1 MEIPIIFALTLLN
14 GFFALSEIA
23 LVSAKRSRI
32 EYLSEQGNTRA
43 KLILLLLD
51 KPENFLSS
59 VQVGITLIGIIS
71 GAYGGA
77 TLTDDLNS
85 ILMHFSFLGNYSH
98 SISLFIVIGSITYFT
113 IVIGELVPKTIAIN
127 NAEKIA
133 LFCAPI
139 IHFFTKATYPFVK
152 LLTISTRILIK
163 VLRIQENT
171 ANHISEEE
179 LKLILFNAEKQGVLE
194 TDESQIHQ
202 NLFFFTD
209 QTAKT
214 LMTKN
219 SDIDWINIQ
228 LPIVE
233 TLQFILKSV
242 HSKFIVCDGQITNI
256 KGVISSKDFMENY
269 QNENFTIDTIL
280 QAPLVVVENTP
291 TLNILNLFKRKK
303 EHIAIVTDEQS
314 NIIGIIT
321 LHDLIEAI
329 VGELP
334 NEEESD
340 VQNIIKRSDNS
351 FLVNGKTLVF
361 EINTFFNGEIIAEK
375 SPLYTTIAGFMLDNI
390 KKIPQVGD
398 SFESGDYFYEV
409 LDLDGFRIDK
419 ILIRKKMKIT
429 GLP

>member
-1 MEIPIIFALTLLN
+1 M
-14 GFFALSEIA
+14 
-23 LVSAKRSRI
+23 
-32 EYLSEQGNTRA
+32 
-43 KLILLLLD
+43 
-51 KPENFLSS
+51 
-59 VQVGITLIGIIS
+59 
-71 GAYGGA
+71 
-77 TLTDDLNS
+77 
-85 ILMHFSFLGNYSH
+85 
-98 SISLFIVIGSITYFT
+98 
-113 IVIGELVPKTIAIN
+113 
-127 NAEKIA
+127 
-133 LFCAPI
+133 
-139 IHFFTKATYPFVK
+139 K

-163 VLRIQENT
+163 GLRIQENT

-179 LKLILFNAEKQGVLE
+179 LKLILYNAEKQGVLE

-233 TLQFILKSV
+233 TLQYILKSV

-269 QNENFTIDTIL
+269 QNENFAIDSIL

-303 EHIAIVTDEQS
+303 EHVAIVTDEQS

-340 VQNIIKRSDNS
+340 VQNIITRSDNS
-351 FLVNGKTLVF
+351 YLVNGKTLIF
-361 EINTFFNGEIIAEK
+361 EINTFFKGEIIAEK
-375 SPLYTTIAGFMLDNI
+375 SPLYTTISGFVLDNI

-398 SFESGDYFYEV
+398 SFESGEYYYEV
-409 LDLDGFRIDK
+409 VDLDGFRIDK
-419 ILIRKKMKIT
+419 ILIRMKTKIT
-429 GLP
+429 

>member
-1 MEIPIIFALTLLN
+1 MEILIIFTLTLLN

-23 LVSAKRSRI
+23 LISVKRSRI
-32 EYLSEQGNTRA
+32 EYLSEQGNSRA
-43 KLILLLLD
+43 KIILALLD

-85 ILMHFSFLGNYSH
+85 ILIQFSFLKDYSH
-98 SISLFIVIGSITYFT
+98 SISLFFVIGSVIYFT

-139 IHFFTKATYPFVK
+139 IQFFTKATYPFVK
-152 LLTISTRILIK
+152 LLTLSTRILIK
-163 VLRIQENT
+163 AFRINEAT
-171 ANHISEEE
+171 TNHINEEE

-194 TDESQIHQ
+194 TDETQIHQ

-219 SDIDWINIQ
+219 SEIDWINQ
-228 LPIVE
+228 KLPIAH

-242 HSKFIVCDGQITNI
+242 HSKFIVCDGLITKV

-269 QNENFTIDTIL
+269 QNKDFTLDSIM
-280 QAPLVVVENTP
+280 QSPLFVIENTP
-291 TLNILNLFKRKK
+291 TLKILNLFKSKK

-314 NIIGIIT
+314 NITGIIT

-334 NEEESD
+334 NEEELK

-351 FLVNGKTLVF
+351 FLVNGETLIF
-361 EINTFFNGEIIAEK
+361 EINTFFKKEIMDEK
-375 SPLYTTIAGFMLDNI
+375 SPLYKTISGFILENI

-398 SFESGDYFYEV
+398 SFVSGNYYFEV
-409 LDLDGFRIDK
+409 IDLDGLRIDK
-419 ILIRKKMKIT
+419 VLIREKTKMT
-429 GLP
+429 EFP

>member
-1 MEIPIIFALTLLN
+1 
-14 GFFALSEIA
+14 
-23 LVSAKRSRI
+23 
-32 EYLSEQGNTRA
+32 
-43 KLILLLLD
+43 
-51 KPENFLSS
+51 
-59 VQVGITLIGIIS
+59 
-71 GAYGGA
+71 
-77 TLTDDLNS
+77 
-85 ILMHFSFLGNYSH
+85 
-98 SISLFIVIGSITYFT
+98 
-113 IVIGELVPKTIAIN
+113 
-127 NAEKIA
+127 
-133 LFCAPI
+133 
-139 IHFFTKATYPFVK
+139 VK
-152 LLTISTRILIK
+152 SLTISTRILVK
-163 VLRIQENT
+163 ALRIQENT
-171 ANHISEEE
+171 GNHVSEEE

>member
-1 MEIPIIFALTLLN
+1 MEILLIFALTLLN

-32 EYLSEQGNTRA
+32 EYLSEHGNARA
-43 KLILLLLD
+43 KIILLLLD

-77 TLTDDLNS
+77 TLTDDLNK
-85 ILMHFSFLGNYSH
+85 ILKQLSFLGDYSH
-98 SISLFIVIGSITYFT
+98 TISLFLVIGSITFFT

-163 VLRIQENT
+163 GLRIQENT

-179 LKLILFNAEKQGVLE
+179 LKLILYNAEKQGVLE

-219 SDIDWINIQ
+219 SEIDWINIQ
-228 LPIVE
+228 LPIEE
-233 TLQFILKSV
+233 TLQYILKSV
-242 HSKFIVCDGQITNI
+242 HSKFIVCDGQIAKI
-256 KGVISSKDFMENY
+256 KGVISSKDFLENY
-269 QNENFTIDTIL
+269 QNKDFTLDSIL
-280 QAPLVVVENTP
+280 SAPLVVIENTP

-334 NEEESD
+334 NEEESEIH
-340 VQNIIKRSDNS
+340 NIIERSDNS
-351 FLVNGKTLVF
+351 FLVNGKTLIF
-361 EINTFFNGEIIAEK
+361 EINTFFKGEIIEEK
-375 SPLYTTIAGFMLDNI
+375 SPLYTTISGFVLDNI
-390 KKIPQVGD
+390 KKIPHVGD
-398 SFESGDYFYEV
+398 SFESGEYYYEV
-409 LDLDGFRIDK
+409 VDLDGFRIDK
-419 ILIRKKMKIT
+419 ILIRKKTKIT
-429 GLP
+429 

>member
-1 MEIPIIFALTLLN
+1 
-14 GFFALSEIA
+14 
-23 LVSAKRSRI
+23 
-32 EYLSEQGNTRA
+32 
-43 KLILLLLD
+43 LD

-71 GAYGGA
+71 GAFGGA
-77 TLTDDLNS
+77 TLTDDLNK
-85 ILMHFSFLGNYSH
+85 ILIQLSFPEDYSH
-98 SISLFIVIGSITYFT
+98 SISLFLVIGSLTYFT
-113 IVIGELVPKTIAIN
+113 IVIGELLPKTIAIN

-139 IHFFTKATYPFVK
+139 IHFFTKATFPFVK

-163 VLRIQENT
+163 SFRIQETNES
-171 ANHISEEE
+171 HISEEE

-219 SDIDWINIQ
+219 SEIDWVNLQ
-228 LPIVE
+228 LPIAE
-233 TLQFILKSV
+233 TLQYILKSV
-242 HSKFIVCDGQITNI
+242 HSKFIVCDGQIAKI
-256 KGVISSKDFMENY
+256 KGVISSKDFLENY
-269 QNENFTIDTIL
+269 QNKYFTLDSIL
-280 QAPLVVVENTP
+280 SAPLVVIENTP

-303 EHIAIVTDEQS
+303 EHIAIVTDEQG
-314 NIIGIIT
+314 NITGIIT

-334 NEEESD
+334 NEEESE
-340 VQNIIKRSDNS
+340 VQNIIERSDNS
-351 FLVNGKTLVF
+351 YLVNGKTLVF
-361 EINTFFNGEIIAEK
+361 EINTFFKGEIIEEK
-375 SPLYTTIAGFMLDNI
+375 SPLYTTISGFVLDNI

-398 SFESGDYFYEV
+398 SFESGEYYYEV
-409 LDLDGFRIDK
+409 VDLDGFRIDK
-419 ILIRKKMKIT
+419 ILIRMKTKIT
-429 GLP
+429 

>member
-98 SISLFIVIGSITYFT
+98 SIGSITYFT

-152 LLTISTRILIK
+152 SLTISTRILVK
-163 VLRIQENT
+163 ALRIQENT
-171 ANHISEEE
+171 GNHVSEEE

>member
-1 MEIPIIFALTLLN
+1 MEILIIFTLTLLN

-23 LVSAKRSRI
+23 LISVKRSRI
-32 EYLSEQGNTRA
+32 EYLSEQGNSRA
-43 KLILLLLD
+43 KIILALLD

-85 ILMHFSFLGNYSH
+85 ILIQFSFLKDYSH
-98 SISLFIVIGSITYFT
+98 SISLFFVIGSVIYFT

-139 IHFFTKATYPFVK
+139 IQFFTKATYPFVK
-152 LLTISTRILIK
+152 LLTLSTRILIK
-163 VLRIQENT
+163 AFRINEAT
-171 ANHISEEE
+171 TNHINEEE

-194 TDESQIHQ
+194 TDETQIHQ

-219 SDIDWINIQ
+219 SEIDWINQ
-228 LPIVE
+228 KLPIAH
-233 TLQFILKSV
+233 TLKFILKSV
-242 HSKFIVCDGQITNI
+242 HSKFIVCDGLITKV

-269 QNENFTIDTIL
+269 QNKDFTLDSIM
-280 QAPLVVVENTP
+280 QSPLFVIENTP
-291 TLNILNLFKRKK
+291 TLKILNLFKSKK

-314 NIIGIIT
+314 NITGIIT

-334 NEEESD
+334 NEEELK

-351 FLVNGKTLVF
+351 FLVNGETLIF
-361 EINTFFNGEIIAEK
+361 EINTFFKKEIMDEK
-375 SPLYTTIAGFMLDNI
+375 SPLYKTISGFILENI

-398 SFESGDYFYEV
+398 SFVSGNYYFEV
-409 LDLDGFRIDK
+409 IDLDGLRIDK
-419 ILIRKKMKIT
+419 VLIREKTKMT
-429 GLP
+429 EFP

>member
-1 MEIPIIFALTLLN
+1 M
-14 GFFALSEIA
+14 
-23 LVSAKRSRI
+23 
-32 EYLSEQGNTRA
+32 TR
-43 KLILLLLD
+43 
-51 KPENFLSS
+51 
-59 VQVGITLIGIIS
+59 
-71 GAYGGA
+71 
-77 TLTDDLNS
+77 
-85 ILMHFSFLGNYSH
+85 
-98 SISLFIVIGSITYFT
+98 
-113 IVIGELVPKTIAIN
+113 
-127 NAEKIA
+127 
-133 LFCAPI
+133 
-139 IHFFTKATYPFVK
+139 
-152 LLTISTRILIK
+152 
-163 VLRIQENT
+163 
-171 ANHISEEE
+171 
-179 LKLILFNAEKQGVLE
+179 
-194 TDESQIHQ
+194 
-202 NLFFFTD
+202 
-209 QTAKT
+209 
-214 LMTKN
+214 N

-228 LPIVE
+228 LPIEE
-233 TLQFILKSV
+233 TLQYILKSV
-242 HSKFIVCDGQITNI
+242 HSKFIVCDGQITKI

-269 QNENFTIDTIL
+269 QNENFAIDSIL

-419 ILIRKKMKIT
+419 ILIRKKTKIT
-429 GLP
+429 

>member
-1 MEIPIIFALTLLN
+1 MEILLIFALTLLN

-23 LVSAKRSRI
+23 LISAKRSRI

-43 KLILLLLD
+43 KIILSLLD

-77 TLTDDLNS
+77 TLTDDLNR
-85 ILMHFSFLGNYSH
+85 ILMQLSFLGNYSH

-163 VLRIQENT
+163 SLQINESS
-171 ANHISEEE
+171 ASHISEEE
-179 LKLILFNAEKQGVLE
+179 LKLILYNAEKQGVLE

-219 SDIDWINIQ
+219 SEIDWINVQ
-228 LPIVE
+228 LPLAD
-233 TLQFILKSV
+233 TLQYILKSV
-242 HSKFIVCDGQITNI
+242 HSKFIVCDGQITEI
-256 KGVISSKDFMENY
+256 KGVISSKDFLENY
-269 QNENFTIDTIL
+269 QNKDFTLDSIIS
-280 QAPLVVVENTP
+280 APLVVIENTP

-314 NIIGIIT
+314 NIAGIIT

-340 VQNIIKRSDNS
+340 VQNITERSDS
-351 FLVNGKTLVF
+351 SYLVNGKTLIF
-361 EINTFFNGEIIAEK
+361 EINTFFKGEIIEEK
-375 SPLYTTIAGFMLDNI
+375 SPLYTTISGFLLDNI

-398 SFESGDYFYEV
+398 SFESGEYYYEV
-409 LDLDGFRIDK
+409 VDLDGFRIDK
-419 ILIRKKMKIT
+419 ILIRKKTKIT
-429 GLP
+429 

>member
-98 SISLFIVIGSITYFT
+98 SISLFLVIGSITYFT

-171 ANHISEEE
+171 GNHISEEE

-194 TDESQIHQ
+194 TDETQIHQ

-219 SDIDWINIQ
+219 SEIDWINQ
-228 LPIVE
+228 KLPIAH
-233 TLQFILKSV
+233 TLKFILKSV
-242 HSKFIVCDGQITNI
+242 HSKFIVCDGLITKV

-269 QNENFTIDTIL
+269 QNKDFTLDSIM
-280 QAPLVVVENTP
+280 QSPLFVIENTP
-291 TLNILNLFKRKK
+291 TLKILNLFKSKK

-314 NIIGIIT
+314 NITGIIT

-334 NEEESD
+334 NEEELK

-351 FLVNGKTLVF
+351 FLVNGETLIF
-361 EINTFFNGEIIAEK
+361 EINTFFKKEIMDEK
-375 SPLYTTIAGFMLDNI
+375 SPLYKTISGFILENI

-398 SFESGDYFYEV
+398 SFVSGNYYFEV
-409 LDLDGFRIDK
+409 IDLDGLRIDK
-419 ILIRKKMKIT
+419 VLIREKTKMT
-429 GLP
+429 EFP